1 MMCKIEELLK
11 TKPSKEDYPRVLY
24 RGDWLQRAGVGFRRS
39 LPGTVSRPVNAVEDE
54 LNRARVEEVDVA
66 FLETG
71 EYGWVSDADEFR
83 AEAAE
88 IVQHLPVQR
97 LHHRRIAVS
106 DRGAGWR
113 SRTCCAAAEPRH
125 AAPAIGRRGASP
137 RRRRR

>member
-1 MMCKIEELLK
+1 M
-11 TKPSKEDYPRVLY
+11 
-24 RGDWLQRAGVGFRRS
+24 
-39 LPGTVSRPVNAVEDE
+39 
-54 LNRARVEEVDVA
+54 A

-83 AEAAE
+83 AEAAV

-97 LHHRRIAVS
+97 LHHRRIAVLVGV
-106 DRGAGWR
+106 RERVAP
-113 SRTCCAAAEPRH
+113 AAEPRH